1 MQSSWQAFLASAQP
15 ESHDAVDPR
24 AQAQAADAGAVL
36 APLADLAV
44 IQASGA
50 DVLPFLQGQLSNDLR
65 ALQDG
70 HSQLGAYCTP
80 KGRMLALF
88 RLVRRADAY
97 LLLLPAEIAEAVLKR
112 LRMFVMRSKV
122 LVEDVSDRWLV
133 LGASGA
139 GAAATF
145 GVDLPQA
152 PDSGVWEGELGLVR
166 LPDRRERYLALASH
180 ERLGALWPA
189 LSRAAPLVGIEGWRL
204 LDVRAGLPQVYKE
217 TQESFVP
224 QMANLDLING
234 ISFTKGCYPGQEI
247 VARMHYLGNLK
258 RRMYRFQLNGEGTP
272 EPGNEVR
279 DEAGTL
285 VGEVVTAATDPNGGI
300 EGLAVLQI
308 ERAQQEGL
316 RIGDATIRVT
326 PPPYPLDNAQ
336 AR

>member
-1 MQSSWQAFLASAQP
+1 MQPSWQAFLANTPTVSDGAG
-15 ESHDAVDPR
+15 DLR
-24 AQAQAADAGAVL
+24 AQAQAADTGEIL
-36 APLADLAV
+36 APLTDLAV
-44 IQASGA
+44 IQVSGA
-50 DVLPFLQGQLSNDLR
+50 DALAFLQGQLSNDVR

-70 HSQLGAYCTP
+70 YSQLGAYCTP

-122 LVEDVSDRWLV
+122 LVEDVSDHWLV
-133 LGASGA
+133 LGVGGV

-152 PDSGVWEGELGLVR
+152 PDTGVWQGELGLVR
-166 LPDRRERYLALASH
+166 LPDRRERYLALASP

-189 LSRAAPLVGIEGWRL
+189 LSRGTPIEGPEGWRL

-258 RRMYRFQLNGEGTP
+258 RRMYRFHIDGEGAP
-272 EPGNEVR
+272 APGNEVR
-279 DEAGTL
+279 DQAVTL
-285 VGEVVTAATDPNGGI
+285 VGEVVTAATDPNGGA

-308 ERAQQEGL
+308 ERASQEGL